1 MLILN
6 QDVINNFFYILISI
20 FLAFF
25 LVEKRYVPEKYVK
38 AVIVITAG
46 ISIVLCMLS
55 PIDVIENCIHDMR
68 QIPFVLGILYGGWP
82 VGIILLGI
90 LITFR
95 ILIYGYTFIS
105 VIVYITMFFLALFFI
120 RPYAQMKKRKRI
132 LFSALIYILLATVA
146 AIQAKLINN
155 FQITFG
161 YVINFILFPSVGTM
175 LITFVVETL
184 RDHISLSNKMIKL
197 EKMEVVS
204 QLAAGISH
212 EIRNPLTVVKGFL
225 QLFRTDGLSNEK
237 KEMYVG
243 HALIELDRAEAIISD
258 YLTFAKPS
266 SENIVNIDVKQE
278 LLRIIDIVHPLSNGS
293 PITIYKNLEPCEVK
307 GNVQNLQQVFLNI
320 IKNGIESMSGGGTL
334 KIQTRRERKTVIITI
349 QDTGCGMTNEQILRL
364 GEPYF
369 STKEK
374 GTGLGMM
381 VSYRI
386 IESMKGTIEVKSH
399 IGKGT
404 AFYIKLPSV

>member
-1 MLILN
+1 M
-6 QDVINNFFYILISI
+6 
-20 FLAFF
+20 
-25 LVEKRYVPEKYVK
+25 PEKYVK